1 MEAIRQDRDTPG
13 RGTLVTKMMMM
24 MMMMI
29 VEIVSFILFIN
40 R

>member
-13 RGTLVTKMMMM
+13 RGTLVMKM